1 MIELRLTPE
10 FSHLYLQR
18 LTDKQ
23 EYLLSLD
30 GSALST
36 SLFVITFQTGG
47 CVNVHIDTRLDY
59 IHNKEVFTFTFRT
72 QPYPFYTKQFLS
84 RTDEDINTKHYIKYK
99 YEKEQQVK
107 KVAQFKQSRFDQ
119 INRQTKTAKPS
130 KFFS

>member
-10 FSHLYLQR
+10 FSHLHLQR
-18 LTDKQ
+18 LTDKE

-47 CVNVHIDTRLDY
+47 CVNIHIDTRLDY

-72 QPYPFYTKQFLS
+72 QLYPFYIKHFDNAS
-84 RTDEDINTKHYIKYK
+84 KFSHINEKTDKVEKHG
-99 YEKEQQVK
+99 
-107 KVAQFKQSRFDQ
+107 AQFKQSRFDQ

-130 KFFS
+130 KFFLKT